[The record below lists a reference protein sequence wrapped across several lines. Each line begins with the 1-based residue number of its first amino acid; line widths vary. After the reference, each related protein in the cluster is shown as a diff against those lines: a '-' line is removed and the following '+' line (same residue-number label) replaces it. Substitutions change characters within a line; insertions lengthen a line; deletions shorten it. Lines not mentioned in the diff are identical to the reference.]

1 VRPSASSISSATTT
15 TPSCIATRLAISL
28 AISIVHRH
36 RHQHRASPSPSRIEI
51 AISRIS
57 IGIGSALGD
66 PTLGNSASALGTRRS
81 DTRQL
86 GIGPRHSAIRH
97 SASASEI
104 RQLGNLAAWRVRDNA
119 APLYLPPCRFT
130 LFCRQ
135 SPATKPHDAAPTTH
149 AAWAAPWSLF
159 FPHHRVRC
167 LILFARDLAATAA
180 RHLPASIRKSAF
192 HHHAGTPARLQQQ
205 QAR

>member
-15 TPSCIATRLAISL
+15 TPSCIATRLAIAHRHCL
-28 AISIVHRH
+28 QPRQHRH
-36 RHQHRASPSPSRIEI
+36 R
-51 AISRIS
+51 
-57 IGIGSALGD
+57 
-66 PTLGNSASALGTRRS
+66 LGTRRS

-135 SPATKPHDAAPTTH
+135 SPATKIHDAVPTTH